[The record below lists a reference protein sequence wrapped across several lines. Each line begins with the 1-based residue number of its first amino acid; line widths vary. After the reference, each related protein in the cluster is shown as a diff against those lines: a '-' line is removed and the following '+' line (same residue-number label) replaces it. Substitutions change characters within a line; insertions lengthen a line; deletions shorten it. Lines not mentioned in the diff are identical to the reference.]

1 MSLSRSGY
9 RRLLK
14 SATVLFRKDQFALTN
29 AKSELRSEFLKN
41 KSVTD
46 VDELT
51 ALFRGIEEVDE
62 MLRFNVVQGELNA
75 NGNYGKRRI

>member
-14 SATVLFRKDQFALTN
+14 SATMLFRRDQFALTN
-29 AKSELRSEFLKN
+29 AKSELRLEFLKN

-46 VDELT
+46 ADELT

-75 NGNYGKRRI
+75 NGNYGKIRV

>member
-14 SATVLFRKDQFALTN
+14 SATVLFKRDEFALTS
-29 AKSELRSEFLKN
+29 ARSELKLGFLKN

-46 VDELT
+46 ADELT

-75 NGNYGKRRI
+75 NGNYGKCEI